1 MLAKRRGSRFSRR
14 RASPGMLHGAYPLY
28 RFKFENTELT
38 SIAKE
43 PRRDW
48 SLGII
53 TGHRT
58 RLAVSILFI
67 ILISSAWSFISP
79 SGPPPTKLFDKIWSW
94 SSLLWLS
101 GIVPG
106 TVGLLGAFA
115 YRHPS
120 ALDAAQ
126 PINRTICWRIVTA
139 GKNIDI
145 VLRTIRRCQ
154 TEMAK
159 TPLAPYIIEVVVDEG
174 DNTILL
180 PHRDEDV
187 RIIIVPKEYRTP
199 HASRFKAR
207 ALHYALEH
215 SPISDTTW
223 VVHLDEETQPTSS
236 AIKGICQFI
245 QRE

>member
-1 MLAKRRGSRFSRR
+1 MGPYGRRREGGATQLLLRITFTSKDLGPAEAGRPRSGMLAKGPGSRFSRR

-48 SLGII
+48 SLGFI
-53 TGHRT
+53 TGHRA
-58 RLAVSILFI
+58 RLAISILFI

-79 SGPPPTKLFDKIWSW
+79 SGPPPTKLFDEIWSW

-120 ALDAAQ
+120 
-126 PINRTICWRIVTA
+126 T
-139 GKNIDI
+139 
-145 VLRTIRRCQ
+145 
-154 TEMAK
+154 
-159 TPLAPYIIEVVVDEG
+159 
-174 DNTILL
+174 
-180 PHRDEDV
+180 
-187 RIIIVPKEYRTP
+187 
-199 HASRFKAR
+199 
-207 ALHYALEH
+207 
-215 SPISDTTW
+215 
-223 VVHLDEETQPTSS
+223 
-236 AIKGICQFI
+236 
-245 QRE
+245 